1 MENTQIKSNFP
12 NPNIQNY
19 PNLENT
25 QIQIHPNPP
34 QGSKEKLQSEKN
46 LQMGIVQVTKLLANQ
61 QSTTGQFQKFD
72 LNIRIT
78 QFLQHLACYNKLK
91 IVCHLEKCVACCRPC
106 RSHQVIGINEKGREY
121 LIMTASQEALQCV
134 TSGYMLVY
142 KTNNV
147 IIGSLG
153 YLQILHVPVVVVVV
167 VLVAVKVKAAVLIVV
182 LAVCAVT
189 TVAKMVVVLEEDVAQ
204 RKHVAVVVKMDVV
217 LEDAAPFVIVVASKE
232 VVAMSHVVQKDVVL
246 VLIIKKFY

>member
-1 MENTQIKSNFP
+1 MENTKIKSNYP
-12 NPNIQNY
+12 NPNNQNY
-19 PNLENT
+19 PKLEDT

-34 QGSKEKLQSEKN
+34 QGSKEKLQPEKN

-61 QSTTGQFQKFD
+61 QLTTGQFQKFD

-78 QFLQHLACYNKLK
+78 QFLQHLSCYNKLK
-91 IVCHLEKCVACCRPC
+91 IVCHLEKCVACCRPG

-153 YLQILHVPVVVVVV
+153 YQLNTFCP
-167 VLVAVKVKAAVLIVV
+167 
-182 LAVCAVT
+182 CGC
-189 TVAKMVVVLEEDVAQ
+189 
-204 RKHVAVVVKMDVV
+204 
-217 LEDAAPFVIVVASKE
+217 SC
-232 VVAMSHVVQKDVVL
+232 SCCSCC
-246 VLIIKKFY
+246 

>member
-34 QGSKEKLQSEKN
+34 QDSKEKLQSEKN
-46 LQMGIVQVTKLLANQ
+46 LAVGIVQVTKLLANQ

-78 QFLQHLACYNKLK
+78 QFLQHLSCYNKLK
-91 IVCHLEKCVACCRPC
+91 IVCHLEKCVACCRPG

-153 YLQILHVPVVVVVV
+153 Y
-167 VLVAVKVKAAVLIVV
+167 
-182 LAVCAVT
+182 
-189 TVAKMVVVLEEDVAQ
+189 
-204 RKHVAVVVKMDVV
+204 
-217 LEDAAPFVIVVASKE
+217 
-232 VVAMSHVVQKDVVL
+232 
-246 VLIIKKFY
+246 